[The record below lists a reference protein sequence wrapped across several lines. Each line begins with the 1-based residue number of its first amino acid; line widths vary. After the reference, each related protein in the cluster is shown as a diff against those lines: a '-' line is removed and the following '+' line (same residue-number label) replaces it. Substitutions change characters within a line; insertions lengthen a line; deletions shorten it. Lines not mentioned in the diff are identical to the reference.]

1 MDTVLEVQNGKI
13 DINLIIGK
21 IDDYT
26 KEEILKQEKG
36 ENHGKAR

>member
-1 MDTVLEVQNGKI
+1 MDTVLEVQKGTI
-13 DINLIIGK
+13 DISLIIRK

-36 ENHGKAR
+36 DDHGKAR